1 MTYRNILVQLENSVP
16 GNARARAA
24 ASAAARFGAELT
36 GVFLKSE
43 RVPYYVV
50 GDGLVAPTVNVET
63 YFRER
68 EQEIA
73 TESTKAR
80 AMLATA
86 VGTAGG
92 LPTYHWID
100 LNADDDLS
108 LAACAR
114 RHDLS
119 ILPREMR
126 ATHGDHVISA
136 ASIGMAA
143 GGPILVLPPLGY
155 PELFGRRILVAWN
168 DSREAARALR
178 DAMPFL
184 AQAEEIHV
192 IIASRDGP
200 GELDASLRRHLA
212 IHGCREPKLFVDRD
226 DDVPTGDIIRQRIDL
241 VGADMVV
248 LGLYGRSRLQEFVLG
263 GVTKTLIDN
272 ANMPLLLSH

>member
-1 MTYRNILVQLENSVP
+1 MSYRSVLVQLENSVP

-24 ASAAARFGAELT
+24 VGVAAGFGAELT

-50 GDGLVAPTVNVET
+50 GDGLVVPTLNVET
-63 YFRER
+63 FFKERER
-68 EQEIA
+68 EIG
-73 TESTKAR
+73 TESAKAR
-80 AMLATA
+80 AMFETA
-86 VGTAGG
+86 VGTSSI
-92 LPTYHWID
+92 PTHWTD
-100 LNADDDLS
+100 LNADDDLT

-136 ASIGMAA
+136 AGIGMAA
-143 GGPILVLPPLGY
+143 GGPILILPPLGY
-155 PELFGRRILVAWN
+155 PESFGRRVLVAWN

-184 AQAEEIHV
+184 AQAEEIHF

-200 GELDASLRRHLA
+200 GELDAWLRRHLA

-226 DDVPTGDIIRQRIDL
+226 DDVSTGEIIRQRIDL

-263 GVTKTLIDN
+263 GVTKNLIDN
-272 ANMPLLLSH
+272 MKMPLLLSH

>member
-1 MTYRNILVQLENSVP
+1 MTYRSVLVQLENSVS

-24 ASAAARFGAELT
+24 VSIAARFGAELT

-43 RVPYYVV
+43 RVPYYLV
-50 GDGLVAPTVNVET
+50 GDGLVVPTVNVED
-63 YFRER
+63 YFKER

-73 TESTKAR
+73 TESAKAR
-80 AMLATA
+80 KSLEAA
-86 VGTAGG
+86 VGEAPI
-92 LPTYHWID
+92 PTHWIE
-100 LNADDDLS
+100 LNADDDLT
-108 LAACAR
+108 LAACAC

-119 ILPREMR
+119 ILPRQMS
-126 ATHGDHVISA
+126 ATRGDHVISA

-143 GGPILVLPPLGY
+143 GGPMLVLPPLGY
-155 PELFGRRILVAWN
+155 PESFGRRVLVAWN

-184 AQAEEIHV
+184 AQAEEVHF
-192 IIASRDGP
+192 IIASREAP
-200 GELDASLRRHLA
+200 GELDAWLRRHLA

-226 DDVPTGDIIRQRIDL
+226 DDVSTGEIIRQRIDL

-272 ANMPLLLSH
+272 TKMPLLLSH